1 MMIFINF
8 VGGLRKLNSI
18 QNDVFYVLESQ
29 GHYQSDSGSIQGDSF
44 FIIFHQNFD
53 PKKLTFG
60 YWEHQFYA
68 NSGGFE
74 ARILKFMIFSSAV
87 FKGFKF

>member
-1 MMIFINF
+1 MSWSHRDITKVILDQFR
-8 VGGLRKLNSI
+8 VT
-18 QNDVFYVLESQ
+18 
-29 GHYQSDSGSIQGDSF
+29 HF

-87 FKGFKF
+87 FKDFKF